1 MPTFRQRLAGAL
13 LGREIEQ
20 LKGMTRQL
28 SAAYLFGPYEE
39 ATSPEAL
46 KTKLKEYDSAL
57 VQDLVNDIEWER
69 MGVMGYDPMG
79 NEARR
84 QRAVKESRRL
94 WIHDVVTSMG
104 IQLWTD
110 FGFGEQVTIEPH
122 DENAY
127 EPWDAFWDADAND
140 AVLGADNIQALSETL
155 LVDGDVFLA
164 YYVSTLDGSV
174 TVRAIE
180 TLEIVEIITD
190 PDDDKRPLFYK
201 RQWTPIGAGIGAGAG
216 PRTTFYPAW
225 APWLAMVTTPE
236 SERSDPY
243 SKVASKVKDTERAD
257 KQNAATIVVMQHLA
271 YKRKGGLRGW
281 PLATAAAPWSREHRR
296 FRENRASIAAAVGM
310 WVQKIKAQ
318 GGSRAIDAIR
328 AKLGSSLARTGAM
341 DVLETNP
348 PPVAATFLENERATL
363 EKLPLGTNASDA
375 QFDGGA
381 LLMMAGL
388 GLGVYPHYL
397 GVGEAFRL
405 ATATAMES
413 PLHRQ
418 WSRYQQFW
426 SATFR
431 RMLRIVLAMDTLY
444 GSKRIYEDTGAD
456 VSTDRLIEVDLSMIA
471 EAVDGLLTSAAQ
483 PYYEAG
489 LISDNLMGRIL
500 SAIWQTALQALGSDD
515 PGGIASEE
523 AFGVVEEPGEADVA
537 EHRPYRGKGMAHGHP
552 GSIGRS
558 NGRPKRGRRVA
569 SRPHESWK
577 PTRLL
582 GGVTPPGPQAEVA
595 GSASEGHAGERG
607 DG

>member
-1 MPTFRQRLAGAL
+1 MTTIRQRLAGAL
-13 LGREIEQ
+13 LGREVEQ
-20 LKGMTRQL
+20 MRGMVQQL
-28 SAAYLFGPYEE
+28 TQAYLFGPFEE

-46 KTKLKEYDSAL
+46 KRTLKEYDSAL

-69 MGVMGYDPMG
+69 MGVSGYDPLG

-122 DENAY
+122 DVKADGA
-127 EPWDAFWDADAND
+127 WDAYWDSDEND
-140 AVLGADNIQALSETL
+140 AVLGSDNVQALSENM
-155 LVDGDVFLA
+155 LVDGEVFLA

-174 TVRAIE
+174 TVRSID
-180 TLEIVEIITD
+180 TLEITEIVAD
-190 PDDDKRPLFYK
+190 PDDERRPLFYK
-201 RQWTPIGAGIGAGAG
+201 RQWTPG
-216 PRTTFYPAW
+216 PASRAQGQQTAYYPAW
-225 APWLAMVTTPE
+225 QVWLARATTPA
-236 SERSDPY
+236 SELADPY
-243 SKVASKVKDTERAD
+243 AKVADRIRDVERAD
-257 KQNAATIVVMQHLA
+257 LKNPATVVLVQHLA

-281 PLATAAAPWSREHRR
+281 PLTTAAAPWSREHRR

-318 GGSRAIDAIR
+318 GGSRAIDAIK
-328 AKLGSSLARTGAM
+328 AKLGSSLALTGRM
-341 DVLETNP
+341 DMMETNP
-348 PPVAATFLENERATL
+348 PAPAGSTFLENDKATL

-375 QFDGGA
+375 QFDGAA

-397 GVGEAFRL
+397 GAGESFRL
-405 ATATAMES
+405 ATATAMEA

-444 GSKRIYEDTGAD
+444 GSKRVYQDTGAD
-456 VSTDRLIEVDLSMIA
+456 VSTDRLIEVDLSMIS
-471 EAVDGLLTSAAQ
+471 EAVDGLLTSGAQ

-489 LISDNLMGRIL
+489 LIDDNLMGRIL
-500 SAIWQTALQALGSDD
+500 ATIWRTALQALGSDD
-515 PGGIASEE
+515 PGGIASDE
-523 AFGVVEEPGEADVA
+523 AFGVTEEPTEAAVA
-537 EHRPYRGKGMAHGHP
+537 EHRPFRGKGTAHAHP
-552 GSIGRS
+552 RN
-558 NGRPKRGRRVA
+558 NGRANGRTGGGHRVG
-569 SRPHESWK
+569 SRTHESGK

-582 GGVTPPGPQAEVA
+582 GGGPAPEPAAEVVA
-595 GSASEGHAGERG
+595 GAPEGTGGQGG